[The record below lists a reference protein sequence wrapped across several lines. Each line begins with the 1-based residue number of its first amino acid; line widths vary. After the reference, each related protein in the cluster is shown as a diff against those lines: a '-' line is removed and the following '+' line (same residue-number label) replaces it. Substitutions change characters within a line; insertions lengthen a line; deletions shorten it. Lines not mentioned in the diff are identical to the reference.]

1 MVENHHNLQAQ
12 IEFFL
17 YTLRLYPQGVLKEI
31 HSLVRDGTDRKQV
44 KHKMIE
50 EINVSYY
57 PIRYK
62 KDLKT
67 DMANHVA
74 YATYATT

>member
-1 MVENHHNLQAQ
+1 
-12 IEFFL
+12 
-17 YTLRLYPQGVLKEI
+17 
-31 HSLVRDGTDRKQV
+31 
-44 KHKMIE
+44 MIE